1 MSSPLLAIALASAIS
16 ATSPAPT
23 MQVKF
28 DDLNLSTPA
37 GQEMLQKRIKS
48 AARDVCG
55 MDDKTTG
62 TRIRSSESA
71 RCYNQAVGS
80 ATAAVAAA
88 VRKARADS

>member
-16 ATSPAPT
+16 ATSPAQT

-37 GQEMLQKRIKS
+37 GQEVLQQRIKS
-48 AARDVCG
+48 AAREICG
-55 MDDKTTG
+55 MDEKATG
-62 TRIRSSESA
+62 TRIRSTEAS

-80 ATAAVAAA
+80 ANAAVAAA
-88 VRKARADS
+88 VRKASADS